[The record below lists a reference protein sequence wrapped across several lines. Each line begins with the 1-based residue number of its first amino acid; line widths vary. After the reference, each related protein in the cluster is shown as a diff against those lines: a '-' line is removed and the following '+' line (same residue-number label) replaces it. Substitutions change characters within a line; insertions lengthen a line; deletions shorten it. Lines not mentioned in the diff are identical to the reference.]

1 MEVFADLIQNTD
13 EWLKVRAGMQTSS
26 KFQEV
31 QLKPGPRGG
40 IPKTRETYKY
50 DLAGER
56 LTGQPM
62 PHYISA
68 DMERGHEREA
78 EAGRLHQMLY
88 DVEHV
93 HVGFIKNGN
102 CGGSPDA
109 LIDSDGMWENKDA
122 IPRIQ
127 IERLEAGVVPPEH
140 ETQLQ
145 GLLMVAQRQWIYFQS
160 TCRGLPPLIIRVDR
174 DERFIAALRVD
185 IDEFEGE
192 LNELVAKIRSM

>member
-13 EWLKVRAGMQTSS
+13 EWLKTRAGMQTASM
-26 KFQEV
+26 FTEV
-31 QLKPGPRGG
+31 QRKPGARGG
-40 IPKTRETYKY
+40 IPKTRETYKCK
-50 DLAGER
+50 LAGEI

-62 PHYISA
+62 PHYTNA

-102 CGGSPDA
+102 CGCSPDA
-109 LIDSDGMWENKDA
+109 LINTEGMWENKDA
-122 IPRIQ
+122 LPHIQ
-127 IERLEAGVVPPEH
+127 IERLLAGTVPEEH
-140 ETQLQ
+140 VAQLQ
-145 GLLMVAQRQWIYFQS
+145 GLLMVGERQWIDFQS

-174 DERFIAALRVD
+174 DERFIASLRID
-185 IDEFEGE
+185 INEFEEE
-192 LNELVAKIRSM
+192 LEALVEQIRSM

>member
-13 EWLKVRAGMQTSS
+13 EWLKVRAGLQTASM
-26 KFQEV
+26 FQVV
-31 QLKPGPRGG
+31 QRKPGPRGG

-62 PHYISA
+62 PHYTNA

-78 EAGRLHQMLY
+78 EAGRLHQMLH

-102 CGGSPDA
+102 CGCSPDA
-109 LIDSDGMWENKDA
+109 MIDSEGMWEGKNA
-122 IPRIQ
+122 MPRIQ
-127 IERLEAGVVPPEH
+127 IERLLAGVVPPEH
-140 ETQLQ
+140 TAQLQ
-145 GLLMVAQRQWIYFQS
+145 GLLMVGERQWIDFQS

-174 DERFIAALRVD
+174 DEEFIAALRVD

-192 LNELVAKIRSM
+192 IEALVEKIRSM